1 MNRGKLII
9 FISSAI
15 LNIALLYFLFSKS
28 ENIDR
33 TPYLHPFELNSNLNL
48 KSIVKNGYKFASMPC
63 GQVQYTK
70 QIADTI
76 IQYEVGIDCDKYEG
90 KYEMFM
96 FPEEE
101 EIEEETEG
109 KSDLKTTYISKTL
122 EEEIAEN
129 KYYPWEL
136 KEIENCY
143 QEIKWRVYTI
153 NFGKD
158 LDLEKV
164 RNFIYKKGGN
174 IVNENW
180 NKEKGGN
187 AIVYY
192 RNNSL
197 YFNIGISKD
206 EFSENNKTW
215 VFNITRTIP
224 YLDFE
229 KIRKN
234 TEQQKKRDKYYGQ

>member
-28 ENIDR
+28 EKIDR

-48 KSIVKNGYKFASMPC
+48 KSIVKNGYKFDSMPC

-76 IQYEVGIDCDKYEG
+76 IQYEVEIDCDKYKG
-90 KYEMFM
+90 KYERMIYS
-96 FPEEE
+96 EEVG
-101 EIEEETEG
+101 IEEVSESNTTNTF
-109 KSDLKTTYISKTL
+109 KTW

-129 KYYPWEL
+129 KYYPWKL
-136 KEIENCY
+136 NEIKDCY
-143 QEIKWRVYTI
+143 QEINWRVYTV
-153 NFGKD
+153 NFGNN

-164 RNFIYKKGGN
+164 RDFIYKKGGN
-174 IVNENW
+174 VIMENW
-180 NKEKGGN
+180 NQETGGN

-192 RNNSL
+192 RDNSL
-197 YFNIGISKD
+197 YFSVNISKE
-206 EFSENNKTW
+206 EFTDNNKTW
-215 VFNITRTIP
+215 VFQIIKTIP
-224 YLDFE
+224 YLNSE
-229 KIRKN
+229 KKRKN
-234 TEQQKKRDKYYGQ
+234 TEQQKKRDKYYE

>member
-33 TPYLHPFELNSNLNL
+33 TAYWHPFELNSNLNL
-48 KSIVKNGYKFASMPC
+48 KSIVKDGYKFASMPC

-90 KYEMFM
+90 KYEMIM
-96 FPEEE
+96 YPEEE
-101 EIEEETEG
+101 EIEEETE
-109 KSDLKTTYISKTL
+109 LKTKYISKTR
-122 EEEIAEN
+122 EEKIAEN
-129 KYYPWEL
+129 KYYPWKL
-136 KEIENCY
+136 NEIKDCY
-143 QEIKWRVYTI
+143 QEINWRVYSVD
-153 NFGKD
+153 FGKS
-158 LDLEKV
+158 LDLQKV
-164 RNFIYKKGGN
+164 RDFIYKKGGN

-180 NKEKGGN
+180 NKEVGGS

-192 RNNSL
+192 QNNSL
-197 YFNIGISKD
+197 YFSISLSKQ
-206 EFSENNKTW
+206 EFTESNKTW
-215 VFNITRTIP
+215 VFNIIKTIP
-224 YLDFE
+224 FLDAE
-229 KIRKN
+229 KKRKN
-234 TEQQKKRDKYYGQ
+234 IEQREKRNKYYEQ

>member
-33 TPYLHPFELNSNLNL
+33 TAYWHPFELNSNLNL
-48 KSIVKNGYKFASMPC
+48 KSIVENGYKFSSMPC

-76 IQYEVGIDCDKYEG
+76 IQYEVQIDCKEYKG
-90 KYEMFM
+90 KYVREIYN
-96 FPEEE
+96 EEV
-101 EIEEETEG
+101 EIKEVSESNSSNTF
-109 KSDLKTTYISKTL
+109 KTW

-136 KEIENCY
+136 NEIKDCY
-143 QEIKWRVYTI
+143 QEINWRTYTV
-153 NFGKD
+153 NFGKN

-164 RNFIYKKGGN
+164 RDFIFKKGGN
-174 IVNENW
+174 IIMENW
-180 NKEKGGN
+180 NKDSGGN

-192 RNNSL
+192 RDNSL
-197 YFNIGISKD
+197 YFSVNLSKQ
-206 EFSENNKTW
+206 EFTDNNKTW
-215 VFNITRTIP
+215 VFQIIKTIP
-224 YLDFE
+224 YLDSE
-229 KIRKN
+229 KKRKN
-234 TEQQKKRDKYYGQ
+234 TEQQKKRDKYYE

>member
-33 TPYLHPFELNSNLNL
+33 TAYWHPFELNSNLNL
-48 KSIVKNGYKFASMPC
+48 KSIVKDGYKFSSMPC

-76 IQYEVGIDCDKYEG
+76 IQYEVEIDCKKYKG
-90 KYEMFM
+90 KYVREIYT
-96 FPEEE
+96 EEV
-101 EIEEETEG
+101 EIEDVFESNSNNTAKTWEE
-109 KSDLKTTYISKTL
+109 K
-122 EEEIAEN
+122 IAEN

-136 KEIENCY
+136 NEIKNCY
-143 QEIKWRVYTI
+143 QEINWRIYTV

-164 RNFIYKKGGN
+164 RDLIYKKGGD
-174 IVNENW
+174 IIMENW
-180 NKEKGGN
+180 NKETGGN

-192 RNNSL
+192 RDNSL
-197 YFNIGISKD
+197 YFNVNIIKE
-206 EFSENNKTW
+206 EFTENNKTW
-215 VFNITRTIP
+215 VFQIIKTIP
-224 YLDFE
+224 YLDSE
-229 KIRKN
+229 KKRKN
-234 TEQQKKRDKYYGQ
+234 TEQQKKRDKYYE